1 MPGKK
6 THAFGTKFNWN
17 SKRVASLNNIGGVEF
32 NVDTVDVTTHDS
44 EGAFKEFIAGLLD
57 AGDVPIS
64 GFFDHTDTDGQLAM
78 VADAAARVIRPAT
91 IVFPESTGTSWSFNG
106 LITNIKVG
114 DTPTDDG
121 IPFSATVKVS
131 GKPTL
136 LVALSAGL
144 TNLAITGADLIPAFG
159 ETVKGYVATA
169 TSVTSNVTVTPTAAG
184 VIKVNDTVVT
194 SGQASGNIALGPAGS
209 ITNIVIEVTEENK
222 APKIYTISVARA
234 A

>member
-1 MPGKK
+1 MGKK
-6 THAFGTKFNWN
+6 THAFGTKFNWDG
-17 SKRVASLNNIGGVEF
+17 KQVASLNNIGGVEF

-64 GFFDHTDTDGQLAM
+64 GFFDYEDTEGQLAM
-78 VADAAARVIRPAT
+78 VADCAARAIKPAT
-91 IVFPESTGTSWSFNG
+91 IIFPVSTGAQWSFNG

-136 LVALSAGL
+136 TVATAVGL
-144 TNLAITGADLIPAFG
+144 TNLAMTGATLIPAFDEG
-159 ETVKGYVATA
+159 IKDYVATA
-169 TSVTSNVTVTPTAAG
+169 TAGTETVTVTPTATG
-184 VIKVNDTVVT
+184 TIKVNGNVVT
-194 SGQASGNIALGPAGS
+194 SGAASGNITLGDAGS
-209 ITNIVIEVTEENK
+209 ITVITIEVAEENK
-222 APKIYTISVARA
+222 ATKKYTISVARA
-234 A
+234 AE